1 MAPRIHK
8 PDPEPEP
15 IKEVLARLFTA
26 RGWGRRQGRLHLER
40 VWAEAVGPDYDGKTR
55 VLGLKRGVFEI
66 EVAGGV
72 IVQELTHYHRKRLLE
87 ALRAKLPGQAIKELR
102 FKVGKF

>member
-8 PDPEPEP
+8 PEPDPEP

-26 RGWGRRQGRLHLER
+26 RGWGRRQGRLHLEQA
-40 VWAEAVGPDYDGKTR
+40 WAEAVGSEYDEQTR
-55 VLGLKRGVFEI
+55 VIGLKRGIFEI
-66 EVAGGV
+66 EVASGV
-72 IVQELTHYHRKRLLE
+72 IVQELTHYHRKRLLD
-87 ALRAKLPGQAIKELR
+87 ALRGKLPGQTIKELR